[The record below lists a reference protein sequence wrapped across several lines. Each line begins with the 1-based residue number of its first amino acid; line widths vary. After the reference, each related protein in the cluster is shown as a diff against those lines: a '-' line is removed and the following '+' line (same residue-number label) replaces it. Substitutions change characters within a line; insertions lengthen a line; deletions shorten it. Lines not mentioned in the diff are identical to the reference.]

1 MIKRAGWILVAL
13 ALTGC
18 ANLNPRAPSPVPL
31 AAPVDLERFS
41 GDWYL
46 IAHIPTDRD
55 REAHNAIERYE
66 PQADGSVAMTYTNR
80 LGGFDGTPKK
90 MTPTGF
96 PVEGSGNALW
106 GIRFQL
112 PGTSIPW
119 PFRYEYRLGHVEPDY
134 SVMIVARSKLDYL
147 WLFARKPQM
156 SDADYRRYAQ
166 MMADWGYDISKL
178 ARVPQR
184 WP

>member
-1 MIKRAGWILVAL
+1 MIRLLLCVVSLG
-13 ALTGC
+13 LTAC

-31 AAPVDLERFS
+31 ADPVDLQRFQ
-41 GDWYL
+41 GDWYV

-55 REAHNAIERYE
+55 REAHNAIENYVVND
-66 PQADGSVAMTYTNR
+66 DGSIAMTYTNR

-90 MTPTGF
+90 MTPTGY

-112 PGTSIPW
+112 PGTAIPW

-147 WLFARKPQM
+147 WLFAREPQM
-156 SDADYRRYAQ
+156 RDADYARYKK
-166 MMADWGYDISKL
+166 MIADWGYDTDKL
-178 ARVPQR
+178 TRVPQR